1 MLKIILKIAA
11 VILLLFNGI
20 GALYGGLSFMLH
32 PDGSGLGMSAGYL
45 RYSPFSDFF
54 VPGLILFICNG
65 VYSLGAVTLVVISHR
80 YAAWAVLLQ
89 GTILVGWI
97 VVQMLM
103 VRDFQ
108 ELHAVML
115 GTGMLLIA
123 LGVGM
128 RKMLGFF

>member
-32 PDGSGLGMSAGYL
+32 PDGSGLHMSAEYL

-54 VPGLILFICNG
+54 LPGLILFICNG
-65 VYSLGAVTLVVISHR
+65 VLSLVAIAFVLMSHR
-80 YAAWAVLLQ
+80 YALWAVLLQ
-89 GTILVGWI
+89 GAILVGWI
-97 VVQMLM
+97 AVQVLM

-108 ELHAVML
+108 ALHAVML
-115 GTGMLLIA
+115 GTGVLLAVCGVA
-123 LGVGM
+123 L
-128 RKMLGFF
+128 RKYNH

>member
-1 MLKIILKIAA
+1 MLKVILTTSA

-32 PDGSGLGMSAGYL
+32 PDGSGLGMSVEYL

-54 VPGLILFICNG
+54 VPGLILFTCNG
-65 VYSLGAVTLVVISHR
+65 VFSLVAIALVVFSHR

-89 GTILVGWI
+89 GVILVGWI
-97 VVQMLM
+97 AVQVLM

-115 GTGMLLIA
+115 GTGVLLAVCGVA
-123 LGVGM
+123 L
-128 RKMLGFF
+128 RKYNH